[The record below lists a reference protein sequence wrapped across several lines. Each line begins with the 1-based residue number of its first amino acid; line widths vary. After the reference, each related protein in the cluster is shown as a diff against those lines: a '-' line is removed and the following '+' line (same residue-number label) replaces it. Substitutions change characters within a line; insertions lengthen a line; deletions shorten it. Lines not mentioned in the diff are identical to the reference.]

1 MPCHPATSRH
11 VGTGIPGTATQGFS
25 AQGPLCVS
33 FRTCCGAAGRG
44 QNQRGGGRLEGCWGG
59 QAPGRWEQEC
69 SRQCAFWWAPG
80 GARHPRALG
89 SRLAHA
95 GLARPQALHTCW
107 THRGELGLQIHLPGC
122 TGAALGPHWG
132 RTGAALGLRPGCGC
146 TGRGQSLPGRETLM
160 VPRQRRGGWPR
171 SPCGR
176 DRPGVGPGA
185 WEVRAGPASRGQPPH
200 SRPQRLKSSSWTDTS
215 FSRCKTTHFFKKRP
229 TTTA

>member
-107 THRGELGLQIHLPGC
+107 THRGELGLQILHLPGC

-132 RTGAALGLRPGCGC
+132 RAGAPSRLRLHRQGAVSPRERNPNGPKAAE
-146 TGRGQSLPGRETLM
+146 GR
-160 VPRQRRGGWPR
+160 V
-171 SPCGR
+171 
-176 DRPGVGPGA
+176 A
-185 WEVRAGPASRGQPPH
+185 
-200 SRPQRLKSSSWTDTS
+200 
-215 FSRCKTTHFFKKRP
+215 
-229 TTTA
+229 